1 MMALTEAQRR
11 AKQKYEAK
19 AYTTIGCR
27 MRREEAEALSAA
39 CKARG
44 TTINAVLR
52 AAVDKFMAEAS
63 EFDKK

>member
-1 MMALTEAQRR
+1 MALTEAQRR

-19 AYTTIGCR
+19 AYTTSGCR
-27 MRREEAEALSAA
+27 LRREDAEAFSAA

-44 TTINAVLR
+44 TTVNAVLK
-52 AAVDKFMAEAS
+52 ATVDKFMSESA